1 MSAPWSTCSSSRMR
15 TTSPAVFGSPR
26 WLGRGSAKSSSVASA
41 SQAVIGARLA
51 CQATSASATFS
62 GTIRSGKVRRSGP
75 NGSSNDDPAGAC
87 LATGPAAASQR
98 AHPGGVDVGGRSGPH
113 DTGSTAR
120 PGCVPSWEPRLEDQ
134 GSASGRPPT
143 PAALYGPDHAAS
155 GISLALGWGCCG
167 QISRPASGPF
177 SENASDSSCGTLR
190 TTGRWL
196 KTLA

>member
-1 MSAPWSTCSSSRMR
+1 MSAPWWTCSSSRLR

-26 WLGRGSAKSSSVASA
+26 WLGHGSAKLASVASA

-75 NGSSNDDPAGAC
+75 NGSSNDNPAGAC

-113 DTGSTAR
+113 DTGQLLGQAACR
-120 PGCVPSWEPRLEDQ
+120 PGNLVWKIKEVLQVGHQHRQ
-134 GSASGRPPT
+134 HYTAQTTPPAE
-143 PAALYGPDHAAS
+143 AA
-155 GISLALGWGCCG
+155 ALGWGCCG

-190 TTGRWL
+190 TTGRW
-196 KTLA
+196 